1 MYILCIFRG
10 SDSPCTVISSSS
22 PEHEFGDL
30 DEEFPM
36 LKPIEPASAA
46 DDRSSPLVPILQPVA
61 VKSVPLKLKEE
72 PAIQIKSEPKD
83 KVKAVSDTDLTQ
95 KKLTMSDKHE
105 NGKLPPNLSALTRP
119 FQNANL
125 NQDIS
130 VTLTLSANAADDI
143 GGVLSQIAELLKIA
157 VPPSYEVGS
166 RSPSPEQ
173 GKINSK
179 RKCFR
184 KSLMI
189 STMWRGKNYEMI
201 HISILTDSLLLF
213 AVLALSFVI

>member
-1 MYILCIFRG
+1 M
-10 SDSPCTVISSSS
+10 VSSSS
-22 PEHEFGDL
+22 PEHEFGEL
-30 DEEFPM
+30 DEEFPV

-61 VKSVPLKLKEE
+61 IKSIPLKPKEE
-72 PAIQIKSEPKD
+72 FPRKIKSETVEKS
-83 KVKAVSDTDLTQ
+83 KAVTDSDIAER
-95 KKLTMSDKHE
+95 KLTLSDKHE
-105 NGKLPPNLSALTRP
+105 NGKMPPNLSALTRP

-179 RKCFR
+179 RKY
-184 KSLMI
+184 SPV
-189 STMWRGKNYEMI
+189 
-201 HISILTDSLLLF
+201 H
-213 AVLALSFVI
+213 

>member
-1 MYILCIFRG
+1 
-10 SDSPCTVISSSS
+10 
-22 PEHEFGDL
+22 
-30 DEEFPM
+30 M

-83 KVKAVSDTDLTQ
+83 KVKAVTDTDLTQ

-189 STMWRGKNYEMI
+189 STMWRGIIMK
-201 HISILTDSLLLF
+201 
-213 AVLALSFVI
+213 

>member
-1 MYILCIFRG
+1 
-10 SDSPCTVISSSS
+10 
-22 PEHEFGDL
+22 
-30 DEEFPM
+30 M
-36 LKPIEPASAA
+36 LKPIEPASAD
-46 DDRSSPLVPILQPVA
+46 DDRSSPLVPVLQPIA
-61 VKSVPLKLKEE
+61 VKSVPMKPKEE
-72 PAIQIKSEPKD
+72 PAMEIKSEAREKL
-83 KVKAVSDTDLTQ
+83 KAFTDPEIAG
-95 KKLTMSDKHE
+95 KKLTLSDKHE

-173 GKINSK
+173 GKIYSK
-179 RKCFR
+179 RKHF
-184 KSLMI
+184 MI
-189 STMWRGKNYEMI
+189 NIVK
-201 HISILTDSLLLF
+201 
-213 AVLALSFVI
+213 